1 MAEKTVLVRYAG
13 QVQGV
18 GFRATA
24 RRIAQDFK
32 LKGWVKNEAD
42 GSVALIATAEAAEL
56 EGFLKAV
63 RDSRLGAL
71 IEREVIEP
79 QQHPVSAYGFDIKS

>member
-1 MAEKTVLVRYAG
+1 MAEKTILVRYVG

-24 RRIAQDFK
+24 RSIAQGFK

-42 GSVALIATAEAAEL
+42 GSVALIATAEEAEL
-56 EGFLKAV
+56 EAYLKAL
-63 RDSRLGAL
+63 RASRLGAL
-71 IEREVIEP
+71 IDREVIEP
-79 QQHPVSAYGFDIKS
+79 QQHPVSAYGFDIKP

>member
-1 MAEKTVLVRYAG
+1 MAEQTLLVRYVG

-18 GFRATA
+18 GFRATT

-32 LKGWVKNEAD
+32 LRGWVKNESD

-56 EGFLKAV
+56 EAFLKAI
-63 RDSRLGAL
+63 RASRLGAL
-71 IEREVIEP
+71 IDKEVIEP
-79 QQHPVSAYGFDIKS
+79 QNGAVHELGFGIRD